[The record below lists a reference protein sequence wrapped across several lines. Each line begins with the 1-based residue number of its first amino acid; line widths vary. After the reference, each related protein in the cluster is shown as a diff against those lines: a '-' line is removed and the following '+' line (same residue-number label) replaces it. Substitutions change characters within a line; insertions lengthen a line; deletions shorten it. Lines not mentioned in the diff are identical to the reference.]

1 MRPYCRK
8 TTVVCALF
16 TFLVSVNIVCQ
27 GQTPDTEVSDPSVS
41 GVSVKLS
48 PISSTIGVGANRQLN
63 ATVSGS
69 TNHGVTWTVNGI
81 ANGNATYGTVDP
93 TTQLYFAP
101 ASVPNL
107 SSFKIVATSK
117 ADKTKSAT
125 ATVSVVPADPLGT
138 VNNVKT
144 ITCPGGGLS
153 GATCQQM
160 AIACEGVSNWNAYV
174 KINRPSGTSKGVVM
188 YGIGTGGSGL
198 YDTEFTYGQTAVQNV
213 LDAGFTTVQ
222 VSFGAPFTTNAPN
235 GWLTGPGGVRRLAC
249 RYATLAQW
257 VDTHVLTSST
267 QPLCATGNS
276 GGSSTIAYALSN
288 YGLDKIFSMVEITS
302 GPPMSRLDYGCLCQ
316 HGSASTTC
324 GQGDLSYCYGTG
336 NAAIVDPAYAQPI
349 CTNAV
354 NGHPSPIAG
363 ALFLSDSIDGPGA
376 TTAFPKTYVNVL
388 YGGLDNSAAVPLSL
402 QWYDQV
408 STSKSQSC
416 VADAPHPMANAKDA
430 ANQIANDI
438 TTLCRLQP

>member
-1 MRPYCRK
+1 MRPHCRK
-8 TTVVCALF
+8 TTVYCALF

-101 ASVPNL
+101 ASVPKI

-276 GGSSTIAYALSN
+276 GGSSAVAYALSN

>member
-1 MRPYCRK
+1 MRLRCCK
-8 TTVVCALF
+8 TTVFCALF
-16 TFLVSVNIVCQ
+16 TFLASVNLVCQ
-27 GQTPDTEVSDPSVS
+27 VQTSDASLSDPSLS

-48 PISSTIGVGANRQLN
+48 PVSSTIGVGANRQLN

-93 TTQLYFAP
+93 ITQLYFAP

-107 SSFKIVATSK
+107 STFKIVATSK
-117 ADKTKSAT
+117 ADTTKSAT
-125 ATVSVVPADPLGT
+125 ATVSVLPADPLGT

-144 ITCPGGGLS
+144 ITCPSGGLS

-160 AIACEGVSNWNAYV
+160 AIACEGVSNSNAYV
-174 KINRPSGTSKGVVM
+174 KINRPAGTSKGVVM
-188 YGIGTGGSGL
+188 YSIGTGGSGL
-198 YDTEFTYGQTAVQNV
+198 YDTGFTYGDTAVQNV

-222 VSFGAPFTTNAPN
+222 VSFGAPFATTAPN

-267 QPLCATGNS
+267 EPLCATGNS
-276 GGSSTIAYALSN
+276 GGSSAIAYALSN
-288 YGLDKIFSMVEITS
+288 YGVDKIFSMVEITS
-302 GPPMSRLDYGCLCQ
+302 GPPMSRLDYGCLCKQ
-316 HGSASTTC
+316 GSATTTC
-324 GQGDLSYCYGTG
+324 GQGSLSYCYGTG
-336 NAAIVDPAYAQPI
+336 NASIVDPAYAQPI

-354 NGHPSPIAG
+354 NGHPSPIAA

-376 TTAFPKTYVNVL
+376 TTAFPKTHVNVL
-388 YGGLDNSAAVPLSL
+388 YGGMDSSAAVPLGL
-402 QWYDQV
+402 QWYDQI
-408 STSKSQSC
+408 STSKLQAC
-416 VADAPHPMANAKDA
+416 VADAPHPMANSKDA

-438 TTLCRLQP
+438 TSLCRLQP

>member
-1 MRPYCRK
+1 MRPHCRK
-8 TTVVCALF
+8 TTVYCALF
-16 TFLVSVNIVCQ
+16 TFLATVNIVCH
-27 GQTPDTEVSDPSVS
+27 GQTSDAPLSDASVS
-41 GVSVKLS
+41 SVSVKLT
-48 PISSTIGVGANRQLN
+48 PVSSTIGVGANRHLN

-222 VSFGAPFTTNAPN
+222 VSFGAPFTGRGSA
-235 GWLTGPGGVRRLAC
+235 TGVPLRHPGTVGGHSCSDQFDTTVVRHGKQRRLVC
-249 RYATLAQW
+249 RCVRAFQLRPGQDFLHGGNYQRAA
-257 VDTHVLTSST
+257 HVAPGLWL
-267 QPLCATGNS
+267 PLPTRKRLYDLWS
-276 GGSSTIAYALSN
+276 G
-288 YGLDKIFSMVEITS
+288 
-302 GPPMSRLDYGCLCQ
+302 
-316 HGSASTTC
+316 
-324 GQGDLSYCYGTG
+324 
-336 NAAIVDPAYAQPI
+336 
-349 CTNAV
+349 
-354 NGHPSPIAG
+354 
-363 ALFLSDSIDGPGA
+363 
-376 TTAFPKTYVNVL
+376 
-388 YGGLDNSAAVPLSL
+388 
-402 QWYDQV
+402 
-408 STSKSQSC
+408 
-416 VADAPHPMANAKDA
+416 
-430 ANQIANDI
+430 
-438 TTLCRLQP
+438 

>member
-1 MRPYCRK
+1 MRPHCRK
-8 TTVVCALF
+8 TTVYCALF
-16 TFLVSVNIVCQ
+16 TFLATVNIVCH
-27 GQTPDTEVSDPSVS
+27 GQTSDAPLSDASVS
-41 GVSVKLS
+41 SVSVKLT
-48 PISSTIGVGANRQLN
+48 PVSSTIGVGANRQLN

-101 ASVPNL
+101 ASVPKI

-125 ATVSVVPADPLGT
+125 ATVSVVSADPLGT

-160 AIACEGVSNWNAYV
+160 AIACEGVSNWNAYIKV
-174 KINRPSGTSKGVVM
+174 NRPSGTSKGVVM

-276 GGSSTIAYALSN
+276 GGSSAVAYALSN